1 MGPTIGFYQGIQW
14 DENEKYGSFSKIL
27 ILKKITLHRSS
38 GLLYCYQTFLKA
50 LEQSPEANVC
60 FGYEHDEI
68 LFQLHEH
75 ENMHIINIDHHDD
88 VMASDFESIQII

>member
-1 MGPTIGFYQGIQW
+1 MKVLSIDLDYIMGPTIETYQGIQW
-14 DENEKYGSFSKIL
+14 DENENKRWEFLYENTNFKENHLYIDQA
-27 ILKKITLHRSS
+27 

-68 LFQLHEH
+68 LFQL
-75 ENMHIINIDHHDD
+75 D
-88 VMASDFESIQII
+88 QT